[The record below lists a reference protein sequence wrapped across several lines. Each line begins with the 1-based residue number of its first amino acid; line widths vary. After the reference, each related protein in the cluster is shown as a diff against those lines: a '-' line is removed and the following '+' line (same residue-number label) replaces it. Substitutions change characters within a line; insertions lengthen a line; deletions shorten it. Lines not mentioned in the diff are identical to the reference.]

1 MADLEEELVAAV
13 GALEVVRVQ
22 QLLAQGV
29 CLNFLPAGGPPPLH
43 AVLGHAGPEDGRQLA
58 LAQLLLLGG
67 ADPALPDARG
77 RTALEVAVAGGKE
90 ELVQLVRAWG
100 GAPGGGVVDTPSVTF
115 HRYVFEEGEEELPP
129 RETLVPSVPPTTSTT
144 PTTSK
149 NFLERV
155 AEIFQPGVAGSPVG
169 APDGEGE
176 GLGEVYDQLA
186 TVGLSTP
193 VRRPP
198 AAARQFR
205 CSTPRRRAGGRLD
218 ISTISSI
225 HSLHP
230 STVVDRLEE
239 QLEVPC
245 SDSSSSASFLTC
257 EDSVGLVASGLAA
270 SRLAVGE
277 ELLHTDPAASVSL
290 VEHRRPSL
298 LALAL
303 ADQQVLEQ
311 LQEQAEQSTGHR
323 SLLASSTSSSLHRT
337 FVLERSKSAAREEE
351 VEVRGTFPH
360 PLSASLTNIS
370 VLTREWAELAAM
382 EQEMAASF
390 TMSAEVARSVN
401 LLTRETACKASF
413 NYLLLDPQ
421 VTRNL
426 PLRVFATSDQ
436 ALWRSFVSSVFYIG
450 KGSRSRPFQHLYE
463 AVKEKKPKK
472 KTSEKVARIRA
483 IWELGSGVVVVQVFH
498 NTIAVEAF
506 TREAALIDAVGCDNL
521 TNLKPG
527 DYYGAAA
534 AWTPGRRRRLGAA
547 LLFKAF
553 KIFLQEGERQIRPVD
568 LRPS

>member
-1 MADLEEELVAAV
+1 MADLEAELVAAV
-13 GALEVVRVQ
+13 AGLEVARVQ

-29 CLNFLPAGGPPPLH
+29 CLNFLPAVGPPPLH

-67 ADPALPDARG
+67 ADPALPDAGG
-77 RTALEVAVAGGKE
+77 RTALEVAVAGGRE

-100 GAPGGGVVDTPSVTF
+100 GAPGNGVEGAPSVTF
-115 HRYVFEEGEEELPP
+115 HRYVFEEGEEELHPNVTLAPSAPP
-129 RETLVPSVPPTTSTT
+129 STSTTSNISTTPT

-155 AEIFQPGVAGSPVG
+155 AEIFQPGVVG
-169 APDGEGE
+169 APVGTQVGQGE

-198 AAARQFR
+198 AGTSQFR

-218 ISTISSI
+218 ISSISSI
-225 HSLHP
+225 HSLAP
-230 STVVDRLEE
+230 STPTVVDRLEKN
-239 QLEVPC
+239 LEEPC
-245 SDSSSSASFLTC
+245 SDSSSSASFRTC
-257 EDSVGLVASGLAA
+257 EESVGLVAGGLAA

-311 LQEQAEQSTGHR
+311 LQEQAEQATGHR
-323 SLLASSTSSSLHRT
+323 SLLASSTPSSLHRT
-337 FVLERSKSAAREEE
+337 FVLERSKSAAMEEE

-360 PLSASLTNIS
+360 PVSASLTNIS
-370 VLTREWAELAAM
+370 VITRDWAALVAM

-390 TMSAEVARSVN
+390 AMSAEVARSVN

-426 PLRVFATSDQ
+426 PLRVFTTSDQ
-436 ALWRSFVSSVFYIG
+436 ALWRSFVSAVFYIG

-463 AVKEKKPKK
+463 AVKEKRAKK
-472 KTSEKVARIRA
+472 KISEKVARIQA
-483 IWELGSGVVVVQVFH
+483 IWERGSGVVVVQVFH

-506 TREAALIDAVGCDNL
+506 TREAALIDAIGCDNL
-521 TNLKPG
+521 TNLK
-527 DYYGAAA
+527 
-534 AWTPGRRRRLGAA
+534 
-547 LLFKAF
+547 
-553 KIFLQEGERQIRPVD
+553 
-568 LRPS
+568 